1 MPLSEQPC
9 LIKAVKKSGTAE
21 ASPFVS
27 FTGDDKA
34 FLLPLLSSGGE
45 PVGRVTVNEERCKGC
60 GYCIEA
66 CNKESLHIDN
76 SRRNRN
82 GYSVASFNADG
93 DCSGCAMCAEV
104 CPDAALEVYR

>member
-1 MPLSEQPC
+1 MPLSGQPC
-9 LIKAVKKSGTAE
+9 LLQAVKKSGTAE

-27 FTGDDKA
+27 LAGDEKA
-34 FLLPLLSSGGE
+34 FLLPLSKGGE
-45 PVGRVTVNEERCKGC
+45 TVGRVTVNEERCKGC

-82 GYSVASFNADG
+82 GYSVASFDADG